1 MTTFGRHV
9 GTDIPCEDNAMI
21 EYVLRWVNSGGGPE
35 ADIAA
40 RFDVSAQDF
49 YSTVASII
57 DRCPAHEYETL
68 GLSPVL
74 ATRIAAVARRR
85 VWISN

>member
-1 MTTFGRHV
+1 MTTYGRHV
-9 GTDIPCEDNAMI
+9 DTDVPRDESAMI
-21 EYVLRWVNSGGGPE
+21 DYALRWVNSGGGPE

-40 RFDVSAQDF
+40 RFDVSAQGF
-49 YSTVASII
+49 YSTILSII
-57 DRCPAHEYETL
+57 DRCPADEYDTL

-85 VWISN
+85 VWFSN